1 MEAGRPGA
9 HVISKNDAMAEF
21 RFREDGAGL
30 WIDVDVD
37 RRPYSTLGPYSSVG
51 ERQAALDDLVT
62 MLISSGA
69 QDMPTRTQ

>member
-1 MEAGRPGA
+1 M
-9 HVISKNDAMAEF
+9 ISKNDAMAEF

-37 RRPYSTLGPYSSVG
+37 RQPYSTVGPFSSAA
-51 ERQAALDDLVT
+51 ERQAALDDLVA
-62 MLISSGA
+62 MLKSSGA